1 MRMTDGR
8 SKGSIHSHFHFFFV
22 RSTTKIV
29 KMRRPINTRTPLSV
43 VVLAV
48 LLTMLRLSSG
58 LINSLRTNHRPM
70 RNIINR
76 SMAAFRLQSSRST
89 STENDDH
96 QDDDVEAE
104 ARSGGSPP
112 TSGGR
117 IEIVETMEWVQRV
130 VIGLNLCPFARQP
143 LREKR
148 LHVRLVDNDDP
159 DRIVS
164 LVQTEMAQLIT
175 ADAGTTLVVC
185 PTLHPQ
191 DFVAFWRVV
200 QKIESDVIDAND
212 WQGIVQVAP
221 FHPQFCFAG
230 SAPDQPDNYTNR
242 SPYPM
247 IHILRE
253 ADVSKAVDSLP
264 DGDAGLVWSRNV
276 ELLND
281 MAQQLPNDFTTIC
294 QGKRCPEQVRQE
306 LRRILRSYE

>member
-1 MRMTDGR
+1 
-8 SKGSIHSHFHFFFV
+8 
-22 RSTTKIV
+22 
-29 KMRRPINTRTPLSV
+29 MRRPINNRIPQSV
-43 VVLAV
+43 VVLAL
-48 LLTMLRLSSG
+48 LLTMLRLSIG
-58 LINSLRTNHRPM
+58 FLVGSLRTNHRPM
-70 RNIINR
+70 RNIISP
-76 SMAAFRLQSSRST
+76 SMAARRLQISRSSIT
-89 STENDDH
+89 RNDDH
-96 QDDDVEAE
+96 QDDDHQDDDEEAE

-143 LREKR
+143 LLEKR
-148 LHVRLVDNDDP
+148 LHVRLVDDP

-200 QKIESDVIDAND
+200 QKIESDVIDANH

-253 ADVSKAVDSLP
+253 ADVSQAVDSLP

-281 MAQQLPNDFTTIC
+281 MAQQLPNDFATIC

>member
-1 MRMTDGR
+1 
-8 SKGSIHSHFHFFFV
+8 
-22 RSTTKIV
+22 
-29 KMRRPINTRTPLSV
+29 
-43 VVLAV
+43 
-48 LLTMLRLSSG
+48 
-58 LINSLRTNHRPM
+58 M
-70 RNIINR
+70 RNIISR
-76 SMAAFRLQSSRST
+76 STAAFRLQSSTRST
-89 STENDDH
+89 TTTNDDH
-96 QDDDVEAE
+96 YPQHHDADDDNVEAE
-104 ARSGGSPP
+104 ARRSGGSPP
-112 TSGGR
+112 SSSGGR
-117 IEIVETMEWVQRV
+117 VEIVETMEWVQRV

-143 LREKR
+143 FREKH
-148 LHVRLVDNDDP
+148 LHVRLVDEDDP

-164 LVQTEMAQLIT
+164 LVQTEIEQLI
-175 ADAGTTLVVC
+175 AAEAGTTLVVC
-185 PTLHPQ
+185 PTLHPH

-200 QKIESDVIDAND
+200 QQIESDVIDAND

-253 ADVSKAVDSLP
+253 DDVSKAVDSLP

-281 MAQQLPNDFTTIC
+281 IAQQLPNDFTTIC

-306 LRRILRSYE
+306 LRRILRTYE